1 ASAIFLMCAPLWRSA
16 ARPAASISTPAR
28 SSMTSSASRSESSS
42 STSMRNGRRTCS
54 ATKAPTPCRTTT
66 RPSARRH
73 ATASRTTVRL
83 TPVAAIISFSV
94 GSFEPGGR
102 RPPVMS
108 APMRATNCSV
118 SPRGATSGRNV
129 GSGCATERAC
139 NVPPIT
145 ETRGRRNMDRR
156 AFIRLGAGLSA
167 RLGAGTAVAGLAGNL
182 GTPAL
187 AQQKLALK
195 ASDVHPA
202 GYPTVAAVESLG
214 KKLEAAT
221 QGRLSVQMFASM
233 QLGGEK
239 EAIEQAQVGAI
250 QLARVSVGTLGPVID
265 ELNVFNLP
273 FLFRNTAHMQKVIDG
288 DIGTELLDKVSNNDK
303 AGLIGLCWMDAGARS
318 VYTIKKPVHT
328 IADLTGLKIRVIGN
342 PMFVDMMNALGGNG
356 VAMGYDQV
364 FSALQT
370 GVVDGAENNPP
381 SYVFDN
387 HYTVAKYY
395 TLTQHLIVP
404 EILVFSR
411 KTWDAL

>member
-1 ASAIFLMCAPLWRSA
+1 
-16 ARPAASISTPAR
+16 
-28 SSMTSSASRSESSS
+28 
-42 STSMRNGRRTCS
+42 
-54 ATKAPTPCRTTT
+54 
-66 RPSARRH
+66 
-73 ATASRTTVRL
+73 
-83 TPVAAIISFSV
+83 
-94 GSFEPGGR
+94 
-102 RPPVMS
+102 
-108 APMRATNCSV
+108 
-118 SPRGATSGRNV
+118 
-129 GSGCATERAC
+129 
-139 NVPPIT
+139 
-145 ETRGRRNMDRR
+145 MDRR
-156 AFIRLGAGLSA
+156 AFIRLGAG
-167 RLGAGTAVAGLAGNL
+167 LGAGTAVAGLAGNL
-182 GTPAL
+182 CTPAM

-202 GYPTVAAVESLG
+202 GYPTVVAVESLG

-221 QGRLSVQMFASM
+221 QGRLSVQMFAAM

-273 FLFRNTAHMQKVIDG
+273 FLFRNAAHMQKVIDG
-288 DIGTELLDKVSNNDK
+288 DIGTELLDKVTNNDK

-318 VYTIKKPVHT
+318 IYTIKKPVHT
-328 IADLTGLKIRVIGN
+328 IADLKGLKIRVIGN

-411 KTWDAL
+411 KTWDTLSKDDQALVKKFGREAQAEERDLWNKYEAAALDKAKAAGNEIIDVADKKPFQDAVKPVWDKYGPKYSATIKRVQDVS